1 MSQPTLSP
9 PKLHWDSRRVSRC
22 QANEDDCTYEHCPR
36 WRDGEIINHAHCA
49 LDRIPDEED
58 DK

>member
-22 QANEDDCTYEHCPR
+22 KATEDDCTYEHCPR